1 MNNYVHR
8 QHNLIPFELT
18 VEWSLHMILIL
29 NASINL
35 SKSTRSSL
43 HFAGV
48 HLYNNEFQDPFLER
62 QQSTLWTT
70 IHFMAPDPFLQVS
83 QKTRNLKELLSIS
96 RPIISPGFTTQN
108 DHIMSTKDACD
119 MPAQRNVTM
128 RPCGRDKI
136 SYDDCYQAG
145 CCYKDGECYLPF
157 VEEKVDYLFYSQK
170 MRFKD
175 ARREC
180 RKAGLNSFAVP
191 ENSNRTHTA
200 PYY

>member
-1 MNNYVHR
+1 MHLSTYLKAQGHLCTFQGSIFTIMNFKTSPLNDNNRPYVNNNTFHG
-8 QHNLIPFELT
+8 P
-18 VEWSLHMILIL
+18 WSFSPGI
-29 NASINL
+29 
-35 SKSTRSSL
+35 T
-43 HFAGV
+43 
-48 HLYNNEFQDPFLER
+48 
-62 QQSTLWTT
+62 
-70 IHFMAPDPFLQVS
+70 
-83 QKTRNLKELLSIS
+83 KTRNLKELFSIS
-96 RPIISPGFTTQN
+96 PPIISPGFTTQN

-175 ARREC
+175 ARKEC

-191 ENSNRTHTA
+191 ENSNCTHTL
-200 PYY
+200 PYYFNVPQTVTNYIYFLSLLH